1 MLPEV
6 KTQFEKNNLVLGLT
20 FSQIWL
26 NPVDEHQ
33 PTYLSKLGK

>member
-6 KTQFEKNNLVLGLT
+6 KTQFEKKNLVLALT

-26 NPVDEHQ
+26 NPLVDEHQ
-33 PTYLSKLGK
+33 PPTSQN